1 MAQPPAQ
8 AMIAA
13 APAAAVSVR
22 VVSLGIWQEWLL
34 NGLYIG
40 AALIE
45 VTARQSAARAALCYP
60 G

>member
-1 MAQPPAQ
+1 
-8 AMIAA
+8 MIAA
-13 APAAAVSVR
+13 VPAAAVSVR

-40 AALIE
+40 SALIE

-60 G
+60 GS